1 MLETILIGLQAFQVL
16 FLAIHDWVPLG
27 RLNDIAAVR
36 KEISTRGLVITT
48 IIQTA
53 FFAVGLFLSAHF
65 YHQKYPGWLIRWLWI
80 SYVILFI
87 GEIQAWWNPYLIKA
101 DPKRAERYQRM
112 FGNTHTFLPTRN
124 GIAPNTAHVLLHLV
138 TVATLL
144 VLFLM

>member
-27 RLNDIAAVR
+27 QLNDTAAVR

-53 FFAVGLFLSAHF
+53 FFAVGLFFSIRYFH
-65 YHQKYPGWLIRWLWI
+65 HEYPGWLNRWLWI
-80 SYVILFI
+80 TYVILFV
-87 GEIQAWWNPYLIKA
+87 GEIQAWWVPYLFKA
-101 DPKRAERYQRM
+101 DPKRAARYQRM
-112 FGNTHTFLPTRN
+112 FGNTHTFLPVRN
-124 GIAPNTAHVLLHLV
+124 GIAPNTAHVLLHLA

-144 VLFLM
+144 VLALK